1 MTREKDLMKRIRD
14 GDHAAWEELIR
25 MYYGDI
31 LRYCFYNLPDKSM
44 AQDAAQETFL
54 KVIRYFDRYDRMEN
68 FRAFLYRI
76 AKNTCVDICRKKC
89 RTNLSLDHLDEEP
102 SYLENGFRTAESKYD
117 IQAMLDCL
125 TEELREVVLLRF
137 SQDLTLRE
145 IAQITACPLRT
156 VQSRLRRALKQMRQ
170 QYDDSRT
177 EKKL

>member
-1 MTREKDLMKRIRD
+1 MTKERDLMKRIRD
-14 GDHAAWEELIR
+14 GDHTAWEELIR

-31 LRYCFYNLPDKSM
+31 LRYCFYNIPDKSM

-76 AKNTCVDICRKKC
+76 AKNTCVDSCRKS
-89 RTNLSLDHLDEEP
+89 RATLSFDNLAEEP
-102 SYLENGFRTAESKYD
+102 SYLENGFRTAESKFD
-117 IQAMLDCL
+117 IQTMLDCL

-137 SQDLTLRE
+137 SQNLTLRE
-145 IAQITACPLRT
+145 ISKITACPLRT
-156 VQSRLRRALKQMRQ
+156 VQSRLRRALNQMRQ